1 MCGIAGLVCLG
12 QSCATD
18 DHVRLVA
25 QMCELQVHRGPDDTG
40 VVPLG
45 DACLGANRLSIIDLS
60 QAGHMPMAT
69 PDRRWWITYNGEVY
83 NFQSLREELLREGCV
98 FQSRTDTEVVLQAF
112 ATWGPAAVERFV
124 GMFAF
129 GVLDTHTGVLTLARD
144 RFGKKPLYWTVRDG
158 HLRFAS
164 EIKVLVRAG
173 EAHVNRQRLA
183 EWALYRT
190 TDVGRTETLV
200 EGVFA
205 LPAGHL
211 MRVGGGRPEAPRAYY
226 APAARVDVETW
237 RRFERAET
245 TRVVDEIE
253 DALDTAVRD
262 RLVSD
267 VRLGTL
273 CSGGLDSSLVTALCA
288 RHLPGVAAFNVALRG
303 YEDVDE
309 SRYAEAVAA
318 ALGIDL
324 LVYPLT
330 PEAYRANLVR
340 AIHHSDAPL
349 THPNSVAFLLISEFA
364 RKHGVTILLSGEGAD
379 ELFGGYPHRYRRYG
393 QFLRAQHLL
402 AHAPG
407 RVRKAL
413 ALAGAAATS
422 DPFTRVTYEGL
433 GPHAVG
439 FIDGF
444 AREAIRQDC
453 AEAYAFV
460 PDETERAV
468 MAEMLSDLSIFLPA
482 LLRRLDRMSM
492 AVSVECRVP
501 FLDHRLADRVVN
513 LPLRYR
519 VRGAS
524 DKWILKSIAARHL
537 PRSIVDRKKVGF
549 PLPIAEYLAPLARPE
564 LFRDGFCEQALA
576 MDPRGLQ
583 RTVVDWRQ
591 NVQGF
596 FSLLALEIWGRLVV
610 AGERPEAVTDRLLAV
625 PAPTNGAVRP
635 APSPRPRTA
644 AADPSAAVPRPN
656 AHVEPVSR
664 T

>member
-69 PDRRWWITYNGEVY
+69 PDRRWWIAYNGEVY
-83 NFQSLREELLREGCV
+83 NFQALRDELLREGRV

-112 ATWGPAAVERFV
+112 ATWGPAAVERFS

-129 GVLDTHTGVLTLARD
+129 AVLDAHTGVLTLARD
-144 RFGKKPLYWTVRDG
+144 RFGKKPLYWTMRDG

-164 EIKVLVRAG
+164 EIKVLVRTG
-173 EAHVNRQRLA
+173 EARVNRHRLA

-190 TDVGRTETLV
+190 TDVGRAETLV
-200 EGVFA
+200 EGIFA

-211 MRVGGGRPEAPRAYY
+211 MRVVGGRPEAPRSYY
-226 APAARVDVETW
+226 TPGARVDVEAW
-237 RRFERAET
+237 RRWDRAESHT
-245 TRVVDEIE
+245 VIGEIE
-253 DALDTAVRD
+253 SALDQAVRD

-288 RHLPGVAAFNVALRG
+288 RALPDVAAFNVALHG

-309 SRYAEAVAA
+309 SRYAEAVAKA
-318 ALGIDL
+318 VGIDL

-340 AIHHSDAPL
+340 AIYHSDAPL

-364 RKHGVTILLSGEGAD
+364 RKNGVTILLSGEGAD

-393 QFLRAQHLL
+393 QFLRAQRLL
-402 AHAPG
+402 SHAPG

-413 ALAGAAATS
+413 ALAGSAATP

-433 GPHAVG
+433 LPHTLG

-444 AREAIRQDC
+444 ARDAIHQDC
-453 AEAYAFV
+453 LDAYAFV
-460 PDETERAV
+460 PDETEREV
-468 MAEMLSDLSIFLPA
+468 MSEMLADLSIFLPA

-501 FLDHRLADRVVN
+501 FLDHRLVDRVVN
-513 LPLRYR
+513 LPLHYR
-519 VRGAS
+519 VHGAT
-524 DKWILKSIAARHL
+524 DKWILKTIAARHL
-537 PRSIVDRKKVGF
+537 PRSIVYRKKVGF
-549 PLPIAEYLAPLARPE
+549 PLPIADYLAPLARADY
-564 LFRDGFCEQALA
+564 FRGGFCERELSV
-576 MDPRGLQ
+576 DPRGLQ
-583 RTVVDWRQ
+583 SHVASWRQ

-596 FSLLALEIWGRLVV
+596 FSLLALEIWGRMFFRGEAPDELSDRMLANAR
-610 AGERPEAVTDRLLAV
+610 AGASGGTVTC
-625 PAPTNGAVRP
+625 
-635 APSPRPRTA
+635 
-644 AADPSAAVPRPN
+644 
-656 AHVEPVSR
+656 
-664 T
+664 